1 VEVLAR
7 GLAVF
12 FDPSPPSPLPSKGR
26 GGIEGDFRPE
36 AENFKAIG
44 HGGGRATAAAGWTV
58 ESSQTEESTETA
70 TTVPLPGQ
78 SPQS

>member
-1 VEVLAR
+1 M
-7 GLAVF
+7 F

-44 HGGGRATAAAGWTV
+44 RTPEPTDWKSV
-58 ESSQTEESTETA
+58 
-70 TTVPLPGQ
+70 VPRSGPVRGQ
-78 SPQS
+78 PPL